1 MAARSAPEIA
11 EDFSD
16 IRSDKLKIYTLPP
29 LFFVNRINVTEEG
42 CTWICKEAGF
52 CITFFPKAVTVY
64 KRVKCSLWSSSAVSP
79 TLEKDST
86 LVSNV
91 IELTCEDS
99 AGINYDK
106 VTVAL
111 SHSVR
116 RRDLRGRQ
124 LVMKESIHPENETW
138 KDLDTAVC
146 EPPGMQLLFIK
157 LINK

>member
-1 MAARSAPEIA
+1 MTVS
-11 EDFSD
+11 
-16 IRSDKLKIYTLPP
+16 
-29 LFFVNRINVTEEG
+29 
-42 CTWICKEAGF
+42 KE
-52 CITFFPKAVTVY
+52 
-64 KRVKCSLWSSSAVSP
+64 VKCSLWSSSAVSP

-111 SHSVR
+111 SHSVT
-116 RRDLRGRQ
+116 DLRGRE

-138 KDLDTAVC
+138 KDLDTTFW
-146 EPPGMQLLFIK
+146 EPSGMQLLFIR